1 MTEGATARPEWLQPR
16 TREELGEE
24 EAGHFGK
31 WSRAGVPHKGWVCVD
46 NDDVGK
52 DNLEVCEMC
61 ETAEVR
67 YVQVMTNPQ
76 WEGELRVGCVCA
88 GRMMED
94 YAGAQRREA
103 EFKKGQRLAGRA
115 TEQSERAA
123 RCLTWVRAAD
133 QILGAYLRSQ
143 WSLLDRH
150 EQSFIR
156 WVRERM
162 TRAAQPKARKFH
174 LSLDQQEWFK
184 TIYQR
189 VVAERRK
196 AG

>member
-31 WSRAGVPHKGWVCVD
+31 WSRAGVPHKGW
-46 NDDVGK
+46 
-52 DNLEVCEMC
+52 
-61 ETAEVR
+61 
-67 YVQVMTNPQ
+67 
-76 WEGELRVGCVCA
+76 VCA